1 MFERGIKGKLN
12 IPVSTPKEEFA
23 RSTETL
29 ATYLLLTEFKGRTV
43 NYGPRF
49 SPSIYGPS
57 PKHAGHKS
65 KGKNK
70 VP

>member
-1 MFERGIKGKLN
+1 MSWLASCCHLDSEIK
-12 IPVSTPKEEFA
+12 
-23 RSTETL
+23 
-29 ATYLLLTEFKGRTV
+29 YLLLTEFEGRTV

-57 PKHAGHKS
+57 AKCAGHKS

-70 VP
+70 GPKITVRAEKRGY

>member
-1 MFERGIKGKLN
+1 MRISCML
-12 IPVSTPKEEFA
+12 
-23 RSTETL
+23 
-29 ATYLLLTEFKGRTV
+29 YLLLTESERRTV

-57 PKHAGHKS
+57 FKRPGHKS

-70 VP
+70 GP